1 MIHTVDDQPRCSWA
15 TSSAQMIAYHDN
27 EWGIPCHDDQALF
40 ERLVLESFQAGL
52 SWATILQKREHF
64 RRAFADWD
72 IPRIAAYATDDVAQL
87 MQDASIIRNRR
98 KIEATIQNARCFLAV
113 QQEVGLFDRYI
124 WGFVGGQPLVRATPP
139 RWEDVPA
146 HTPESTMLARDL
158 RQRGFQMVGPT
169 MCYALMQ
176 SIGMVNDHVPGCFKA
191 AGPICI

>member
-1 MIHTVDDQPRCSWA
+1 MVQTDADQPRCPWA
-15 TSSAQMIAYHDN
+15 TGSAQMIAYHDN
-27 EWGIPCHDDQALF
+27 EWGVPCHDDQALF

-72 IPRIAAYATDDVAQL
+72 IQRIAAYNTDDVAQL

-113 QQEVGLFDRYI
+113 QQEMGMFDRYI
-124 WGFVGGQPLVRATPP
+124 WEFVGGQPLVRATLP

-146 HTPESTMLARDL
+146 HTPESTTLARDL
-158 RQRGFQMVGPT
+158 RQRGFKMVGPT

-176 SIGMVNDHVPGCFKA
+176 SIGMVNDHIQSCFRA
-191 AGPICI
+191 AGPICT